1 MHSCTR
7 TATQITSM
15 AFLRSALCRSG
26 ILGSSSKIGGGSRGP
41 LVGQKQCAS
50 DPEASSS
57 TSKRR
62 RISTD

>member
-7 TATQITSM
+7 TAAQSTTM
-15 AFLRSALCRSG
+15 AFLRSARCRSW
-26 ILGSSSKIGGGSRGP
+26 ILGPSSKIGGGSRAP